1 MSTAPR
7 RRIARAAGAA
17 VLVALLAACGSDLA
31 GNAVSAGPTT
41 VSDAQLSAMVTELE
55 DQLKA
60 LKQQSPTFDEGTATG
75 ANVDRLMR
83 SALLDQAAAR
93 EGIEVTQGEVDT
105 LLQQVAQANFGGDM
119 KQVLAALAEQQNV
132 PASQVPS
139 FARSYLV
146 QQKLGV
152 KLAPKAEPVDQQKAV
167 VAYLDTLATELD
179 AQVAPRFGV
188 WNAKT
193 ASLIPVPDD
202 LSVLAPLP
210 TE

>member
-1 MSTAPR
+1 M
-7 RRIARAAGAA
+7 
-17 VLVALLAACGSDLA
+17 LLLAACGSTLA
-31 GNAVSAGPTT
+31 GNALSAGPTS
-41 VSDAQLSAMVTELE
+41 VSDAQLSAIVDELE
-55 DQLKA
+55 QQLID

-83 SALLDQAAAR
+83 QSLLDQAAVR

-105 LLQQVAQANFGGDM
+105 ILQQVAQANFGGDM
-119 KQVLAALAEQQNV
+119 KQVENALAEQQNI
-132 PASQVPS
+132 PASQIDG
-139 FARSYLV
+139 FARAFLV
-146 QQKLGV
+146 QQKLGQ
-152 KLAPKAEPVDQQKAV
+152 KLAPNAEPADQQKAV
-167 VAYLDTLATELD
+167 VAYLDALATDLD

-193 ASLIPVPDD
+193 ASLTPVPDD

>member
-1 MSTAPR
+1 MSPAPR
-7 RRIARAAGAA
+7 RRVVRAAGAA
-17 VLVALLAACGSDLA
+17 VLVVLLAACGSNLA
-31 GNAVSAGPTT
+31 GNALSAGPTS
-41 VSDAQLSAMVTELE
+41 VSDAQLSAIVDELQQ
-55 DQLKA
+55 QLVA

-83 SALLDQAAAR
+83 QALLDQAAAR

-105 LLQQVAQANFGGDM
+105 ILQQVADANFGGDM
-119 KQVLAALAEQQNV
+119 KQVENALAEQQNI
-132 PASQVPS
+132 PASQIDG
-139 FARSYLV
+139 FARAYLV
-146 QQKLGV
+146 QQKLGA
-152 KLAPKAEPVDQQKAV
+152 KLAPGKDATEQQKAV
-167 VAYLDTLATELD
+167 VAYLDALATDVD

-193 ASLIPVPDD
+193 ASLTPVPDD